1 MKRVLVLRPEPG
13 ASRTVEAARQRGL
26 DPVSAPLFEIEPL
39 AWEAPEASRF
49 DALLLTSAN
58 AVRHGG
64 NGVKGLRALPVHAV
78 GQATADAARD
88 AGFSV
93 ASVGSEGVEQLLAS
107 LPRDLRVLHLAGQER
122 VLPGNAAQAI
132 TVVPV
137 YSAKALPSPDL
148 TESDGS
154 VALIH
159 SARAGRRLAELVANR
174 GEIAIAAISSTAAD
188 AAGNGWA
195 AVEVAE
201 RPDDEAL
208 LVLAA
213 RLCNNA

>member
-39 AWEAPEASRF
+39 AWEALEASRF

-64 NGVKGLRALPVHAV
+64 DELAKLRSLPVHGV
-78 GQATADAARD
+78 GPATAEAARD
-88 AGFSV
+88 AGFAI

-107 LPRDLRVLHLAGQER
+107 LPSDLRLLHLAGQDR
-122 VLPGNAAQAI
+122 TDPGDAAQAI
-132 TVVPV
+132 TVIPV
-137 YSAKALPSPDL
+137 YSARALPSPDL
-148 TESDGS
+148 AEAEGS

-159 SARAGRRLAELVANR
+159 SPRAGRRLAELVANR
-174 GEIAIAAISSTAAD
+174 DGIAIAAISSAAAE
-188 AAGNGWA
+188 AAGVGWTA
-195 AVEVAE
+195 IEVAD

-208 LVLAA
+208 LALAA